1 MPTQTGTSLELQLT
15 NLNPDGTAFGQST
28 SDLISFYG
36 ATPVAQQA
44 NTVPIETQLA
54 TLGLVASGSTNQ
66 QKPAPVVITANATST
81 ALANANRTNVIAK
94 AAGVSV
100 TLPAATG
107 TGNVYEYFIGVTVT
121 TGTTAILVAST
132 SDVIAGNS
140 FSVSGAS
147 TACFD
152 TAGATTGIRMNGTT
166 TGGYIGDIIKLT
178 DASTGLWACVI
189 TGKMT
194 GTAATPFY

>member
-1 MPTQTGTSLELQLT
+1 MPTYNSSSLERQTT
-15 NLNPDGTAFGQST
+15 NLSPDGQAFGQST
-28 SDLISFYG
+28 ADLISFYG

-44 NTVPIETQLA
+44 NTVPIETQLS
-54 TLGLVASGSTNQ
+54 TLGIVPSGSVAM
-66 QKPAPVVITANATST
+66 QKPAPVQITANATST
-81 ALANANRTNVIAK
+81 ALVNANRENVIAK
-94 AAGVSV
+94 AGALTI

-107 TGNVYEYFIGVTVT
+107 TGNVYEYFVGVTT
-121 TGTTAILVAST
+121 TSGTTAILVAST

-166 TGGYIGDIIKLT
+166 TGGYIGDIIRLT